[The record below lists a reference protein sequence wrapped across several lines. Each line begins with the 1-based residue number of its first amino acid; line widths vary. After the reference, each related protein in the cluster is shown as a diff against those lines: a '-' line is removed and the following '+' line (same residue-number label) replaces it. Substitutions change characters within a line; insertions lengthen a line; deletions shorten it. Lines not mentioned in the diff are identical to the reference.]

1 MREPHCPFAQI
12 NGNPKNLFL
21 IRTVM
26 MFVLHKI
33 CAVTLLW
40 PYSGSKLV
48 LPWAVFKVNSTAGP
62 LDIVLK
68 VGYIRSARLQFLF
81 APSLK

>member
-1 MREPHCPFAQI
+1 M
-12 NGNPKNLFL
+12 
-21 IRTVM
+21 T
-26 MFVLHKI
+26 FVLCKI

-48 LPWAVFKVNSTAGP
+48 LPWAVFKVICTAGP
-62 LDIVLK
+62 LDIMLK
-68 VGYIRSARLQFLF
+68 VRYIRSARLQFLF